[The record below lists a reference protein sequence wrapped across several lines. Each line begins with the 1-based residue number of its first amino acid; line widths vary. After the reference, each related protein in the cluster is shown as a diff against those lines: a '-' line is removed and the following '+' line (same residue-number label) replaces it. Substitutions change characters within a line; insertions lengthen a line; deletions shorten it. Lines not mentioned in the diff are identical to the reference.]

1 MKEKKTNTKCDTSP
15 LLFCPPP
22 PSNSYISNSPSV
34 SIGFSG
40 HFPVFNSEH
49 SPVSEDTAQYSALIS
64 CASLMASCSIWEY
77 WAGDCQRDQRRQVRH
92 TYVIQLN
99 TKGIATR
106 GQLIISVTL
115 YLEIYNK
122 QTEHCWW
129 LGPPHIN
136 KQYEI
141 VLFIK
146 ISLFIQSWKCT
157 EFVYLCINK
166 SVYEALSLLIIL
178 SPQKLQNAPLI
189 TNFFFSKNSKHIP
202 VPASPQCENLLL
214 LSVLYQ
220 HKSNIFGFWTPAT
233 RHDDVCSGSGKW
245 SFCVFGKVSF

>member
-1 MKEKKTNTKCDTSP
+1 
-15 LLFCPPP
+15 
-22 PSNSYISNSPSV
+22 
-34 SIGFSG
+34 
-40 HFPVFNSEH
+40 
-49 SPVSEDTAQYSALIS
+49 
-64 CASLMASCSIWEY
+64 MASCSIWEY

-99 TKGIATR
+99 TKGISTR

-129 LGPPHIN
+129 QGPPHIN

-189 TNFFFSKNSKHIP
+189 TNFFLAKIP
-202 VPASPQCENLLL
+202 NISQFQLL
-214 LSVLYQ
+214 LSVRTCCFSPFYI
-220 HKSNIFGFWTPAT
+220 NINRIFLGFGRQQQDMMMSARALGNDPF
-233 RHDDVCSGSGKW
+233 
-245 SFCVFGKVSF
+245 VFLEKYPFKLLLIGI